1 MAQGWNHA
9 RRILSAYENMPR
21 KEDKSL
27 VASVCSRHRMF
38 LDYGFMLLEGIKDR
52 SESTSDD
59 HLLLAAVL
67 QSNI

>member
-1 MAQGWNHA
+1 
-9 RRILSAYENMPR
+9 MPR